1 MEKIPSPAKKAPPQ
15 RDSSY
20 YWELGGQIYKYFPM
34 GDCKSIEIKS
44 TLILTNRQVQKT
56 KIDLYV
62 INQVKAKRIE
72 KALSQAELAFELGVS
87 VGFIGKAE
95 SPNYPTHYNVK
106 HLNDLAKI
114 LKCSPQDFLPKK
126 PL

>member
-1 MEKIPSPAKKAPPQ
+1 MSLTDKKV
-15 RDSSY
+15 
-20 YWELGGQIYKYFPM
+20 E
-34 GDCKSIEIKS
+34 
-44 TLILTNRQVQKT
+44 KT
-56 KIDLYV
+56 KIDNYV
-62 INQVKAKRIE
+62 IERVREKRLE
-72 KALSQAELAFELGVS
+72 LGMSQADLANALEMS
-87 VGFIGKAE
+87 VGFIGKIE